1 MILAEL
7 VKYVYE
13 HDSAGV
19 AVLVLIKPDAY
30 AGREDFE
37 EALANVLATLVKARL
52 DCTTALVANEPIR
65 GVQGV
70 PVVTLG
76 LYPSIDDV
84 EREDAGLGDLERGY
98 Q

>member
-1 MILAEL
+1 
-7 VKYVYE
+7 
-13 HDSAGV
+13 
-19 AVLVLIKPDAY
+19 
-30 AGREDFE
+30 
-37 EALANVLATLVKARL
+37 
-52 DCTTALVANEPIR
+52 VANEPIQ

-84 EREDAGLGDLERGY
+84 EREDAGLGDFERGY